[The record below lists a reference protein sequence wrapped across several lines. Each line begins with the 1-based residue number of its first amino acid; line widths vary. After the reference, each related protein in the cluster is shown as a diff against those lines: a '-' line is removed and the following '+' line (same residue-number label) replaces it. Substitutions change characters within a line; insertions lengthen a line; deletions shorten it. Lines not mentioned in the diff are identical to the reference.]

1 MNNNFSFN
9 YNKDLGEKKVYV
21 EQIEESPNNND
32 YNNYNNKQTNKYKI
46 IGILLG
52 GFLVF
57 LVLFIILG
65 LSIRNNIDKID
76 FGNDKDTTIKD
87 APNKDNNYSEYTY
100 DISYKIEDKTNLCK
114 YKITTKDEYIYIVKT
129 INDVISNYVSYNG
142 YYYLIEEND
151 YRLVYE
157 SQVFDILPYQLLDIN
172 NINNYIKLG
181 TENNDNIVKRYNIK
195 IKDITLLDSIDN
207 ITISLIANDYEID
220 YTNLLKLYDKYE
232 YFKVIVSMK

>member
-1 MNNNFSFN
+1 MKS
-9 YNKDLGEKKVYV
+9 YYSSVPL
-21 EQIEESPNNND
+21 P
-32 YNNYNNKQTNKYKI
+32 T
-46 IGILLG
+46 L
-52 GFLVF
+52 
-57 LVLFIILG
+57 LFIILG

-87 APNKDNNYSEYTY
+87 TPNKDNNYSEYTY

-181 TENNDNIVKRYNIK
+181 TKKPKQPTKKQPTFALAVFCYK
-195 IKDITLLDSIDN
+195 I
-207 ITISLIANDYEID
+207 
-220 YTNLLKLYDKYE
+220 
-232 YFKVIVSMK
+232 FVF

>member
-1 MNNNFSFN
+1 MGSVFSTEHD
-9 YNKDLGEKKVYV
+9 KDLTILKNIKKYQKEIQQQQITLKPLLVINYEETPETTIVYDF
-21 EQIEESPNNND
+21 ELSNEC
-32 YNNYNNKQTNKYKI
+32 NNKNITNDSTI
-46 IGILLG
+46 QEL
-52 GFLVF
+52 
-57 LVLFIILG
+57 
-65 LSIRNNIDKID
+65 IRQL
-76 FGNDKDTTIKD
+76 
-87 APNKDNNYSEYTY
+87 
-100 DISYKIEDKTNLCK
+100 TNT
-114 YKITTKDEYIYIVKT
+114 KITTKDEYIYIVKT